1 MKGKHSFSLFD
12 MIITA
17 VCLAPALAGVL
28 FYDRLSQRIA
38 VCFDSGF
45 RAVSYMDKNIFLFVI
60 PVVLALLEL
69 GIIAAQAVKDPL
81 GSGSVWVK
89 LLLPAVDYT
98 AYFIVIGNTLGVLS
112 NPGFLFCAVCS
123 FFMLVAGAVIPNI
136 TKVPEF
142 LFRLFPTLKSA
153 IVLYRTRITAGAV
166 WVSASGILMALSFL
180 ASFAAPFAILLLCLM
195 IPPVFSFA
203 AYHSEYGQ
211 NK

>member
-17 VCLAPALAGVL
+17 VCLAHSLAGVL
-28 FYDRLSQRIA
+28 FYDRLSHRIA

-98 AYFIVIGNTLGVLS
+98 AYFIVIGNALGVLS

-142 LFRLFPTLKSA
+142 LFRLFRRLK
-153 IVLYRTRITAGAV
+153 
-166 WVSASGILMALSFL
+166 
-180 ASFAAPFAILLLCLM
+180 APSCFTGR
-195 IPPVFSFA
+195 V
-203 AYHSEYGQ
+203 
-211 NK
+211 